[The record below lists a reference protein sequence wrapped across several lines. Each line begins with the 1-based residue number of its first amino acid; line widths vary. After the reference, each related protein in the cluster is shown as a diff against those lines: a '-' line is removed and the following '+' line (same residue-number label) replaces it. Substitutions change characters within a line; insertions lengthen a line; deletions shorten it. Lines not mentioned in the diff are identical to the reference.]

1 MQASGSTN
9 TRSGTIAIFI
19 GLALFGTSHGAH
31 AGFAPALGLN
41 TAFWNVRTS
50 GAVTRTGKTVISAC
64 EAQHTHRGHDQFA
77 RVTVRVEAHEHLGLS
92 VGHALAADHELFEH
106 WRDVCAGVQ
115 DASHA
120 LGTLAARVTVLDAVV
135 HPVDSGRRSFQRA
148 TARAI
153 ALAAAQRPLVDVVLT
168 DAQFPL
174 VRSIAGRGEAT
185 VRGVRVVADPEDAGL
200 DAPVDWTARWGDID
214 PIAERAARDVV
225 AALRD
230 ERPPWVGLT
239 LHFGESLSLGRGAT
253 PDAVRDAVALALGTA
268 RPVERRA
275 ARLPLEDLRLSAQ
288 RP

>member
-1 MQASGSTN
+1 M
-9 TRSGTIAIFI
+9 
-19 GLALFGTSHGAH
+19 
-31 AGFAPALGLN
+31 
-41 TAFWNVRTS
+41 
-50 GAVTRTGKTVISAC
+50 TRTGKTVTSAC

-92 VGHALAADHELFEH
+92 VGHALAA
-106 WRDVCAGVQ
+106 
-115 DASHA
+115 
-120 LGTLAARVTVLDAVV
+120 
-135 HPVDSGRRSFQRA
+135 
-148 TARAI
+148 
-153 ALAAAQRPLVDVVLT
+153 AQQPLVDVVLA

-200 DAPVDWTARWGDID
+200 DAPVDWTARWSDID
-214 PIAERAARDVV
+214 PIAEHAARDVV

-230 ERPPWVGLT
+230 ERPPWIEFF

-253 PDAVRDAVALALGTA
+253 RDTLRDAVALALEAA

-275 ARLPLEDLRLSAQ
+275 ARLPLEDPRLPPGWLGALLGVGGVRTDRRRQAGHQGKRRTGVTATAPSPDMPE